1 MWRQGLKSFVW
12 ILSSG
17 YCLDA
22 FPGFVYCTR
31 LTLKLCS
38 SLICSSARD
47 PIIAFTNAK
56 IETRKVILRFH
67 GLNCLV
73 MLPNFCNFVFNGINS
88 LILPIFKDGPRP
100 HFFRQITSKLIW
112 SLPSIHKLYGLVRS
126 LARGKDIY
134 PCCLPSVFLYTH
146 EIVGIEVLVCSG
158 NFIHFTIKLPHITLH
173 SFNLIR
179 KTKLICITPISIT
192 SIMSFNLIDAFS
204 ITIFKYAIHIILIQR

>member
-1 MWRQGLKSFVW
+1 MVNNSPINHLRLLLLLLTIPTGRGHFIFHVHVVWRQGLKSFVW

-22 FPGFVYCTR
+22 FPCFIYCTR
-31 LTLKLCS
+31 LTLKLCC

-73 MLPNFCNFVFNGINS
+73 MLPNFCNFMFNRINS

-100 HFFRQITSKLIW
+100 HFFRQITSKLI
-112 SLPSIHKLYGLVRS
+112 
-126 LARGKDIY
+126 
-134 PCCLPSVFLYTH
+134 
-146 EIVGIEVLVCSG
+146 
-158 NFIHFTIKLPHITLH
+158 
-173 SFNLIR
+173 
-179 KTKLICITPISIT
+179 
-192 SIMSFNLIDAFS
+192 
-204 ITIFKYAIHIILIQR
+204 